1 MVKKFIILG
10 ELNKKHFLPFLL
22 AIHQIINKIF
32 NKYYPQN
39 TGNNVFNMYS
49 ISFGMMSIIFLPY
62 IFKLKVKEEEKEREI
77 HKKKWLHY
85 PLLMIIYLIYN
96 ITKALIVVSKL
107 SSSGINQTVNPL
119 AEGPFVFISLEMI
132 LLTVASLILLK
143 YKYFI
148 HHVISI
154 TGFILFGN
162 FSDLILNYYPQ
173 IILYSAFSII
183 IQLLGIIIDVIYFY
197 YQKYMMEKL
206 FYPYWRISF
215 TIGVSLFLFST
226 GYLIYV
232 LVEKDKTNPLIIDSK
247 MFYSYFSNKDVGL
260 KVGRQILTFIFSI
273 ISSILY
279 ILNIYYFNPNYILIS
294 FQFSKFVDVLINET
308 TSIRYF
314 CIIFF
319 IIQLFFLMIYLE
331 ILEFNFCNLNK
342 NTKRNIE
349 FRSII
354 ESSGRSGRDSF
365 VESGNIDINKDYAI
379 NALENEEKTNNNLE
393 LYPLNDNE
401 VIP

>member
-22 AIHQIINKIF
+22 AIYQIINKIF

-379 NALENEEKTNNNLE
+379 NVLENEEKTNNNLE

>member
-119 AEGPFVFISLEMI
+119 AEGPFVFIGLEMI
-132 LLTVASLILLK
+132 LLTVASIILLK

-365 VESGNIDINKDYAI
+365 IESGNIDINKDYAI
-379 NALENEEKTNNNLE
+379 NVLENEEKTNNNLE

>member
-1 MVKKFIILG
+1 MMV
-10 ELNKKHFLPFLL
+10 
-22 AIHQIINKIF
+22 
-32 NKYYPQN
+32 
-39 TGNNVFNMYS
+39 
-49 ISFGMMSIIFLPY
+49 
-62 IFKLKVKEEEKEREI
+62 
-77 HKKKWLHY
+77 
-85 PLLMIIYLIYN
+85 IYWIYN
-96 ITKALIVVSKL
+96 ITKVLIVASKL
-107 SSSGINQTVNPL
+107 SSSGINQTMNPL

-162 FSDLILNYYPQ
+162 FSDLILNSYFQ
-173 IILYSAFSII
+173 IIQYSAFSII
-183 IQLLGIIIDVIYFY
+183 IQLLGIIMDVFYYY

-215 TIGVSLFLFST
+215 IIGVSLVLFAT

-379 NALENEEKTNNNLE
+379 NTLENEEKTNNNLE